1 MVGRQI
7 QFRANQTSCSG
18 DEVRCRFMGSLHS
31 LLRMHWEHEPDWHP
45 SPCPLPARRGE
56 GGRRPGE
63 GWFMESLHSLLRTH
77 WDHEPLRLTEARS
90 GPRVCDPQLARF
102 MESFHDLTIA
112 HLNHEL
118 ARTILCCTCNKQLS
132 RWRRGSW
139 KGERFLSRNAHG
151 PSDSSKAR
159 SK

>member
-1 MVGRQI
+1 
-7 QFRANQTSCSG
+7 
-18 DEVRCRFMGSLHS
+18 
-31 LLRMHWEHEPDWHP
+31 
-45 SPCPLPARRGE
+45 
-56 GGRRPGE
+56 
-63 GWFMESLHSLLRTH
+63 MESLHSLLRTH

-139 KGERFLSRNAHG
+139 KAPFRFSHALG
-151 PSDSSKAR
+151 P
-159 SK
+159 